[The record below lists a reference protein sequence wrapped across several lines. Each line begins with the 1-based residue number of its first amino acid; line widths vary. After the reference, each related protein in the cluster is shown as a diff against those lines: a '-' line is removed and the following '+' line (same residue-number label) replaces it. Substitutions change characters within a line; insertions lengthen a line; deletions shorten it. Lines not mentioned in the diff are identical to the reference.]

1 MILSFGLI
9 ALVIILEAGPV
20 YTIFMAD
27 VLGKNLTALK
37 ILWAVL
43 SFALAIFLC
52 LLATFYPIHLGR
64 KRLTVK

>member
-27 VLGKNLTALK
+27 VLGKISRPENPVGGAFFRAGDFPVSAGD
-37 ILWAVL
+37 I
-43 SFALAIFLC
+43 
-52 LLATFYPIHLGR
+52 YPIHLGR